1 MKKPEAFDAKRKT
14 RDKALKRWIKSRDIV
29 APAIITFMCMG
40 AVLGGIL
47 GHALIPELWTLGLFF
62 GMATGVIGGSFYVT
76 AQLSK

>member
-1 MKKPEAFDAKRKT
+1 MKKPDAFSVKRKA
-14 RDKALKRWIKSRDIV
+14 RDKALKRWAKSRDIV
-29 APAIITFMCMG
+29 APAIIVFMCMG

-47 GHALIPELWTLGLFF
+47 GRVLIPELWTLGLFV